1 MTRKKRRGHKPWCH
15 MCGKKT
21 RRPRFVILAVG
32 DGFRVDVCAACMN
45 KNGWKDGAEI
55 RKVP

>member
-1 MTRKKRRGHKPWCH
+1 

-21 RRPRFVILAVG
+21 RRPRFVILLVG

-45 KNGWKDGAEI
+45 KNGWRDGAEI
-55 RKVP
+55 KKVP